1 MDIQVGA
8 TMLQNELSLLKVI
21 VGVGFLGWMMLMFVQ
36 VILLDKPGPSGKVVS
51 LRSAKKHEK
60 KEILKKAA

>member
-1 MDIQVGA
+1 MDIQLGA

-36 VILLDKPGPSGKVVS
+36 VLLMDKPSSSSSVVS
-51 LRSAKKHEK
+51 LSSAKKHEK
-60 KEILKKAA
+60 KEFLKAA

>member
-1 MDIQVGA
+1 MDIQMGA

-36 VILLDKPGPSGKVVS
+36 VILLDKPGSSGKVVS
-51 LRSAKKHEK
+51 LHSAKKHEK
-60 KEILKKAA
+60 KEILKAA